1 MVIFAKDKETG
12 ISCGINDDEELFL
25 GNEKSGYNLP
35 DTRENMAYILH
46 DFERLTGI
54 RLYM

>member
-1 MVIFAKDKETG
+1 MIIFETDKETG
-12 ISCGINDDEELFL
+12 ISCGINDDGDLFL
-25 GNEKSGYNLP
+25 DNGKSGYNLP
-35 DTRENMAYILH
+35 DTRENMQYLLL

>member
-1 MVIFAKDKETG
+1 MMIFETDKETG
-12 ISCGINDDEELFL
+12 ISCGINDGGDLFL
-25 GNEKSGYNLP
+25 GNGKSGYNLP

>member
-1 MVIFAKDKETG
+1 MIIFAEDKESG
-12 ISCGINDDEELFL
+12 ISCGINDDGDLFF
-25 GNEKSGYNLP
+25 GNEKSGYTLP

-46 DFERLTGI
+46 DFERQTGR